1 VHTIPIF
8 VQLSRQQYAPLGRAT
23 QQATVAIASKYRQ
36 TEGDSH
42 DSDRVDRIRA
52 AAATTA
58 AELTAVPPL

>member
-1 VHTIPIF
+1 M
-8 VQLSRQQYAPLGRAT
+8 
-23 QQATVAIASKYRQ
+23 AIASKYRQ
-36 TEGDSH
+36 TEGYSH